1 MSAGCRDPVLTS
13 SEEYMMSDFM
23 KKFMAARNAITQKHG
38 EDKPKKVIHDEMECP
53 ICKGC
58 LQYSISS
65 YNGHI
70 SAECKTS
77 KCVSWIE

>member
-1 MSAGCRDPVLTS
+1 
-13 SEEYMMSDFM
+13 MSDFM
-23 KKFMAARNAITQKHG
+23 KNFIAARASITNKHG
-38 EDKPKKVIHDEMECP
+38 IEKPKKSINDEMECP

-65 YNGHI
+65 HNGHI

>member
-1 MSAGCRDPVLTS
+1 MS
-13 SEEYMMSDFM
+13 EFM
-23 KKFMAARNAITQKHG
+23 KNFTAARNAIIAKHG
-38 EDKPKKVIHDEMECP
+38 TDKPKKSINGEMECP
-53 ICKGC
+53 ICKGR
-58 LQYSISS
+58 LEYSISS